1 MKDYTDAVVFDDGRA
16 ETKLTV
22 KETASHEEQKE
33 NGNVSPDTSDH
44 NDIMQWM
51 LILGGSSMLSLI
63 LLIAAVRI
71 KQTK

>member
-1 MKDYTDAVVFDDGRA
+1 MKDHTVAVVFDDGRD
-16 ETKLTV
+16 ETKLTI
-22 KETASHEEQKE
+22 KETASHDEQKE
-33 NGNVSPDTSDH
+33 KRNVSPDTSDH